1 MSVYS
6 VPLGIIKKGL
16 LLKDNTLRKY
26 IKRKSAAGHESEC
39 KISHL
44 SCSNPERLSHFDD
57 GEDDDDYDGGN
68 DDELMVMIMLIMR
81 VMIMFDD
88 DDDGKLPLV
97 MAKW

>member
-1 MSVYS
+1 MIGSATTKVTMWDLSQFLSVYS

-39 KISHL
+39 RIPHL

-57 GEDDDDYDGGN
+57 GEDDNDYDGGS
-68 DDELMVMIMLIMR
+68 
-81 VMIMFDD
+81 DD
-88 DDDGKLPLV
+88 D
-97 MAKW
+97 W

>member
-1 MSVYS
+1 MIGSATTKVTMWDLSQFLSVYS

-57 GEDDDDYDGGN
+57 GEVDNDYDGGN
-68 DDELMVMIMLIMR
+68 DDY
-81 VMIMFDD
+81 
-88 DDDGKLPLV
+88 
-97 MAKW
+97 W

>member
-1 MSVYS
+1 MDDKAETVMIGSATTKVTMWDLSQFLSVYS

-39 KISHL
+39 RIPHS

-57 GEDDDDYDGGN
+57 GEDDNDYSGGN
-68 DDELMVMIMLIMR
+68 DDY
-81 VMIMFDD
+81 
-88 DDDGKLPLV
+88 
-97 MAKW
+97 W